1 VTKGKFLLS
10 AGLLC
15 GAALIALTG
24 CSTAAGYVK
33 AAEDTISAENLRE
46 QYGYITKNWE
56 ALIQTAD
63 TACAAQGSSTDESG
77 PVLVEGAGL
86 AYASTYRTAVSK
98 YNARQDD
105 VFEAGFVGP
114 PGYPKEIPNYVS
126 GADPDFCGISSQLF
140 DLKIAAEQNQPTG

>member
-1 VTKGKFLLS
+1 VIKGKYLLA

-15 GAALIALTG
+15 GAALFTTG

-33 AAEDTISAENLRE
+33 AAEDTISAENLRD
-46 QYGYITKNWE
+46 QYKFVTNNWE

-63 TACAAQGSSTDESG
+63 NACAAQGSTTSDSG

-86 AYASTYRTAVSK
+86 AYASTYRTVVAK

-105 VFEAGFVGP
+105 IFEAGFVGP

-126 GADPDFCGISSQLF
+126 GQDPDFCGISTNLI